1 MKEGPESIP
10 RTTLFR
16 TTIASFITERKEAK
30 LKGAETDDDTPVAA
44 KYDYVT
50 WLADAARRV
59 SQIQAVT
66 HVLKATHPDA
76 RGTSLHV
83 EPSSLVQH
91 AEVGSHELGNHYATD
106 IVGNAAALD
115 VYKFL
120 KVEVEGRQ
128 LLEWFRENDP
138 DLLTALHENAETANE
153 WADAFKNLIR
163 PGERISTHEMAKQV
177 YWSVS
182 GDPADDAG
190 FHLLQPLFP
199 SSLMHAVHL
208 DINDARF
215 GERNKIARQA
225 WRDKTHH
232 SDTYRD
238 YRELVARKL
247 GGTKPQNISQLNSD
261 RGGVNYLLG
270 SLPPTW
276 GNGSRNPLLT
286 VDSAF
291 RVFRRFDG
299 VSTQLKA
306 LCTHLESNPEAIQE
320 TRLKR
325 ERIERALGRSLAA
338 FAHGIRNQFT
348 AGWTTDS
355 TCELPLCQ
363 QLWLDPQR
371 GQLAPRQGFEEEDQA
386 FAHSTDRGDWTS
398 EVAKQFGLWLNDIL
412 KKRGLPVSHTEHTHW
427 AGLAATY
434 LTPLARDL
442 EAQHG

>member
-215 GERNKIARQA
+215 GERNKIARPA
-225 WRDKTHH
+225 GRDKTHH
-232 SDTYRD
+232 SDTYR
-238 YRELVARKL
+238 
-247 GGTKPQNISQLNSD
+247 
-261 RGGVNYLLG
+261 
-270 SLPPTW
+270 
-276 GNGSRNPLLT
+276 
-286 VDSAF
+286 
-291 RVFRRFDG
+291 
-299 VSTQLKA
+299 
-306 LCTHLESNPEAIQE
+306 
-320 TRLKR
+320 
-325 ERIERALGRSLAA
+325 
-338 FAHGIRNQFT
+338 
-348 AGWTTDS
+348 
-355 TCELPLCQ
+355 
-363 QLWLDPQR
+363 
-371 GQLAPRQGFEEEDQA
+371 
-386 FAHSTDRGDWTS
+386 
-398 EVAKQFGLWLNDIL
+398 
-412 KKRGLPVSHTEHTHW
+412 
-427 AGLAATY
+427 
-434 LTPLARDL
+434 
-442 EAQHG
+442 